1 MPGVATVGSTGV
13 PHVGVPKVN
22 SGSPDV
28 LVNGKAC
35 ARVDDSIAAH
45 QFGKKVHTSKIG
57 TGNSTVLVNG
67 RPIAIIGS
75 VLVPSCTTL
84 NTGSADVIA

>member
-13 PHVGVPKVN
+13 PHSGVPKVD

-28 LVNGKAC
+28 IVNGKAC
-35 ARVDDSIAAH
+35 ARVDDSIVAH
-45 QFGKKVHTSKIG
+45 RYGKKTHTSKIG

-67 RPIAIIGS
+67 RPIAIVGS
-75 VLVPSCTTL
+75 VLIPSCTTL
-84 NTGSADVIA
+84 NSGSADVIA